1 MSKEKVRAGDM
12 TVGSPLKIIFLFT
25 IPLLIGNVFQKAYN
39 IVDTMVVGYTLGDNA
54 IAAIGATAA
63 LWRMVINFAFGM
75 NNGCAIE
82 ITRYFG
88 ANNIRQIKKS
98 VASTMIIN
106 AGVCIT
112 LTTFTTVFLKPLLS
126 FLNTPEKIYQQAY
139 TYIFILCCGM
149 VTTVA
154 YNMFSAILRS
164 FGNSKVSLYFLILST
179 LCNVLLDVLFVAVFK
194 LGIVGVAC
202 ATVLAQLLSAI
213 LCGLYTFKKY
223 YEYMPAL
230 SDFRVSRSLLWEVF
244 TSGFAMALMYC
255 VVDFGSVIFQ
265 SANNVLGEVYI
276 AAFSAAKTWI
286 DIIMS
291 PASMIS
297 TAFATFVGQNRGA
310 GKFDRIRNTLKSIL
324 IVEILYGFFS
334 CFIAYVA
341 GPALV
346 AFSTGSHDETLIYN
360 AALSL
365 RIHLPLSPAL
375 GVLIVLRSMMQSMG
389 QKILPVISSSMEL
402 GMKIL
407 SAAIFIPH
415 WGYVGTCIT
424 EPITWFLC
432 MVYLIICYF
441 VSCRKHLASGDG
453 VNGTLTVPFGSQN
466 MK

>member
-1 MSKEKVRAGDM
+1 
-12 TVGSPLKIIFLFT
+12 
-25 IPLLIGNVFQKAYN
+25 
-39 IVDTMVVGYTLGDNA
+39 
-54 IAAIGATAA
+54 
-63 LWRMVINFAFGM
+63 
-75 NNGCAIE
+75 
-82 ITRYFG
+82 
-88 ANNIRQIKKS
+88 
-98 VASTMIIN
+98 
-106 AGVCIT
+106 
-112 LTTFTTVFLKPLLS
+112 
-126 FLNTPEKIYQQAY
+126 
-139 TYIFILCCGM
+139 
-149 VTTVA
+149 
-154 YNMFSAILRS
+154 
-164 FGNSKVSLYFLILST
+164 
-179 LCNVLLDVLFVAVFK
+179 
-194 LGIVGVAC
+194 
-202 ATVLAQLLSAI
+202 
-213 LCGLYTFKKY
+213 
-223 YEYMPAL
+223 
-230 SDFRVSRSLLWEVF
+230 
-244 TSGFAMALMYC
+244 
-255 VVDFGSVIFQ
+255 
-265 SANNVLGEVYI
+265 
-276 AAFSAAKTWI
+276 
-286 DIIMS
+286 
-291 PASMIS
+291 MIS

-346 AFSTGSHDETLIYN
+346 AFSTGSHDETLIYK

-375 GVLIVLRSMMQSMG
+375 GVLVVLRSMMQSMG

-441 VSCRKHLASGDG
+441 VSCRKRLTSGDG